1 MASKPCTSLFVIL
14 LAGVCILAACAVAP
28 TEPSRPA
35 AAPPQP
41 FEPAIRSLTRIL
53 LDRAQANL
61 TAHSEAGDLVA
72 IEPFTDADSAEVP
85 QVSRR
90 IEAIMK
96 AEAGQR
102 YEGLRIER
110 LTTDTL
116 GEAAYLISGAIRL
129 ARLEEGGA
137 AEDRYYQVVSE
148 IRDLEEIRVIGT
160 GEAWISDRNLD
171 FAPTAL
177 YRDSPFYFRDG
188 DADRKAPVTM
198 ESLRTRAI
206 LTEAAAVYEA
216 GDYENALDLFR
227 RAEARPDG
235 KTLRTYAGLY
245 MANRK
250 LGRTTEAETAFARIV
265 ELSVERYGR
274 LTVKFLFDVNS
285 ADFAGDAEM
294 QDQYDLWLRQIGRY
308 FRNTEHC
315 LRIVGH
321 CSRTGSAEFNDQ
333 LSLARAQNIQRL
345 LKPSFPAVMARSKAV
360 GMGFRENIVG
370 IGTDDERDALD
381 RRVEIDIVP
390 CSTIH

>member
-1 MASKPCTSLFVIL
+1 MAFKPCTRLFVVL
-14 LAGVCILAACAVAP
+14 LAGVCILAACATAP
-28 TEPSRPA
+28 TEPARTA
-35 AAPPQP
+35 VAPPQP

-53 LDRAQANL
+53 LDHARADLA
-61 TAHSEAGDLVA
+61 AHTGAGALVA

-90 IEAIMK
+90 IEAIMQSV
-96 AEAGQR
+96 AMQR

-116 GEAAYLISGAIRL
+116 GVAAYLISGAIRL
-129 ARLEEGGA
+129 APLEEGGG

-148 IRDLEEIRVIGT
+148 IRNLKDIRVIGT

-188 DADRKAPVTM
+188 DADPKAPVTR
-198 ESLRTRAI
+198 ESLRTRAL
-206 LTEAAAVYEA
+206 LTEAATAYEVS
-216 GDYENALDLFR
+216 DYENALELFR
-227 RAEARPDG
+227 QAEARPDG
-235 KTLRTYAGLY
+235 KSLRTYAGLY

-250 LGRTTEAETAFARIV
+250 LGRTAEAETAFARIV

-285 ADFAGDAEM
+285 ADFAGNAEM

-315 LRIVGH
+315 LRILGH

-333 LSLARAQNIQRL
+333 LSLARAKNIQRL
-345 LKPSFPAVMARSKAV
+345 LKPSFPSVMARSEAV
-360 GMGFRENIVG
+360 GMGFKENIVG

-390 CSTIH
+390 CSAIH